1 MEVVLLLFLLAG
13 ASHGIETSCDARQNG
28 SQCYGALNGTV
39 YLHLTDKISGYHIAL
54 TGDHRKR
61 VFKTK
66 SGNIVYYN
74 KKNEE
79 TTDRR
84 IYFEKKNGTLRIN
97 KIKKDDSDNYTLK
110 TTQGNS
116 RNIATHTLQL
126 FIEAPV
132 SSHRQV
138 ISECLPQGG
147 MRMSCSCE
155 GDSPR
160 YSWTLDGQAL
170 NDSRVVHD
178 EERSSVTLERGT
190 VGKLT
195 CTINNHISQ
204 ATVDMDVSTCNG
216 TIYVNCT
223 SSNGTEVSDWVSPTG
238 PNLCT
243 RSTTTNPTT
252 QTESTTQTT
261 SGKGT
266 TNVATSRPSNHTTQG
281 LARAS
286 SNGTGDFRT
295 QWDFNMIVIVAGSV
309 AGVLL
314 LAVLLGI
321 YFVLCRKKT
330 AASAEDEG
338 EVTYADVR
346 FVKKNQER
354 QKKKKQAPVEV
365 EYGEVK
371 VSGAAGRQEESPRGE
386 VEYGEVMIM
395 TRPGRKVDKPQEECV
410 YSSVR

>member
-204 ATVDMDVSTCNG
+204 ATVDMDVSTCN
-216 TIYVNCT
+216 
-223 SSNGTEVSDWVSPTG
+223 D
-238 PNLCT
+238 
-243 RSTTTNPTT
+243 
-252 QTESTTQTT
+252 
-261 SGKGT
+261 
-266 TNVATSRPSNHTTQG
+266 
-281 LARAS
+281 
-286 SNGTGDFRT
+286 
-295 QWDFNMIVIVAGSV
+295 MIVIVAGSV

>member
-39 YLHLTDKISGYHIAL
+39 YLHLTDIISGYELNFVGH
-54 TGDHRKR
+54 TRRQVFQMKR
-61 VFKTK
+61 NRVA
-66 SGNIVYYN
+66 YY
-74 KKNEE
+74 KKHGGLV
-79 TTDRR
+79 TDGQVKF
-84 IYFEKKNGTLRIN
+84 YENNGTLRIN
-97 KIKKDDSDNYTLK
+97 KIGKEYSDKYTLE
-110 TTQGNS
+110 TTQESSGATS
-116 RNIATHTLQL
+116 THTLQL

-204 ATVDMDVSTCNG
+204 ATVELDVSTCNG

-243 RSTTTNPTT
+243 RTTTTNPTA

-261 SGKGT
+261 S
-266 TNVATSRPSNHTTQG
+266 
-281 LARAS
+281 
-286 SNGTGDFRT
+286 D
-295 QWDFNMIVIVAGSV
+295 MIVIVAGSV

-354 QKKKKQAPVEV
+354 QKKKKQAPIEV
-365 EYGEVK
+365 EYGQVK

-410 YSSVR
+410 YSSVRRLTPCPN

>member
-261 SGKGT
+261 S
-266 TNVATSRPSNHTTQG
+266 
-281 LARAS
+281 
-286 SNGTGDFRT
+286 D
-295 QWDFNMIVIVAGSV
+295 MIVIVAGSV